1 MIEKPFPYQ
10 PGVILYDVIIGL
22 LRTRETTF
30 SAWCKEL
37 QIGESSAR
45 NALYGQSSGRRGQ
58 ELRENVI
65 ERAGRDLVERAY
77 SERVNQHASSVAEAL
92 QSRLHP
98 RRAP

>member
-1 MIEKPFPYQ
+1 MTDKPFPYQ

-22 LRTRETTF
+22 LRARGTTF
-30 SAWCKEL
+30 SSWCKEL

-45 NALYGQSSGRRGQ
+45 NALYGQSGGSRGQ

-77 SERVNQHASSVAEAL
+77 SERVNRHAATVATAMRGRGV
-92 QSRLHP
+92 S
-98 RRAP
+98 